1 MRAVNAMAMVV
12 ALLLTATPANALT
25 GHDFLQA
32 SDKSASEEAA
42 VMKPLVRRFVREG
55 YHSVPD
61 WAELGDLVRALI
73 LKKGY
78 GDKNIAEIAKEAA
91 ISKGMSK

>member
-1 MRAVNAMAMVV
+1 MSTRKAMVV
-12 ALLLTATPANALT
+12 VVGLLLAATPANALT

-42 VMKPLVRRFVREG
+42 ILRPLVRRFVREG

-61 WAELGDLVRALI
+61 WPELGTAVRKLI

-78 GDKNIAEIAKEAA
+78 GGKNIAEIAKEAA